1 MYKKT
6 YMKGKENIVIIIIVA
21 FCNYRE
27 YSSESV
33 CVSVF
38 LCFRVFGDNSKS
50 NQSMNTK
57 FLYSVTYENILEKF
71 DIGHRWTKVKVTA

>member
-1 MYKKT
+1 MMSSDRALNVKFT
-6 YMKGKENIVIIIIVA
+6 LIIIIVA
-21 FCNYRE
+21 FLQNATIE

-38 LCFRVFGDNSKS
+38 RVSCFCISVFLRDNSKS

-57 FLYSVTYENILEKF
+57 F
-71 DIGHRWTKVKVTA
+71 